1 MLVPCWAIYLKLPY
15 LYVTRNLSLFKT
27 KKWKLTEFKNLP
39 SDTYR
44 VRKQIQRRKG
54 IPEKFS
60 GYNMWDMVTYIRY
73 AG

>member
-1 MLVPCWAIYLKLPY
+1 MLVPRWAIYLKLPY

-39 SDTYR
+39 SDTYS